1 MDGEL
6 SPLDLQHS
14 VRERCFHAYRRMD
27 EWKSFSGLSSIIPDP
42 TNLTDYKP

>member
-6 SPLDLQHS
+6 SPLFASDAFMHTDGWMN
-14 VRERCFHAYRRMD
+14 E
-27 EWKSFSGLSSIIPDP
+27 SFSGLSSIIPDP